1 MGIVNMKTEKILFLA
16 IILLP
21 FLLSAQINTS
31 ENEDKGLPV
40 LNNHYFVPSL
50 AFPSPFI
57 TTYFKTGIG
66 SGTSLTE
73 IPISILDGELSGTI
87 NAEDTFV
94 FASIDVQ
101 VKVKDWMT
109 AWFRTG
115 MSARIG
121 TSTPTILAHGF
132 ATGSDFEFGWL
143 LRLLHNNKNQFAA
156 TISIVNTTV
165 TSSNLL
171 IYIKEIID
179 SPDSSDV
186 TLSKMKNPLAGVAGL
201 RYAYA
206 FNDLW
211 GIQAFFKVLYGEAI
225 LKNESNILK
234 FDTGILASFEFSRYD
249 VPVGVNFGYAVRKFD
264 LFVNDQEDVTK
275 NIFFELVYTHNRHF
289 NMGLNFSHINTQTPL
304 LVNISSLQFL
314 STTFVLNYFF

>member
-1 MGIVNMKTEKILFLA
+1 MKTEKILFLVL
-16 IILLP
+16 ILLP
-21 FLLSAQINTS
+21 FLLTAQINTS
-31 ENEDKGLPV
+31 ENEDKNLPV
-40 LNNHYFVPSL
+40 LNKHYFSPSL
-50 AFPSPFI
+50 AFPSPFV

-73 IPISILDGELSGTI
+73 IPISILDGKLSGTL

-101 VKVKDWMT
+101 VKVKDWMA
-109 AWFRTG
+109 AWLRTG

-132 ATGSDFEFGWL
+132 ATSSNFEFGWL
-143 LRLLHNNKNQFAA
+143 LRLLHNNRNQFSA

-171 IYIKEIID
+171 IYIKEIIN

-211 GIQAFFKVLYGEAI
+211 GMQAFFKVLYGEAI

-234 FDTGILASFEFSRYD
+234 FDTGILASLEFSRYN
-249 VPVGVNFGYAVRKFD
+249 VPLGLNLGYSVRKFKM
-264 LFVNDQEDVTK
+264 FEANQEDVTK
-275 NIFFELVYTHNRHF
+275 NIFFEVVYTHNRHF
-289 NMGLNFSHINTQTPL
+289 NMGLNFSHVNTQTPL
-304 LVNISSLQFL
+304 LVNINSLQFL
-314 STTFVLNYFF
+314 STTFILNYYF